1 MTGDADPN
9 RSTSPSSESDA
20 GGWKLSW
27 GRFLEFGKNIL
38 DLERSVTALKAENK
52 ELRKDLHEL
61 QRQVDRIA
69 GKLEGVSEF
78 IAGSI
83 DDKIDAK
90 VDKAEVRAFERLL
103 SMVRGSQRE
112 IE

>member
-1 MTGDADPN
+1 MTEEGESKTP
-9 RSTSPSSESDA
+9 TSPQKES
-20 GGWKLSW
+20 GTGEWKLSW

-38 DLERSVTALKAENK
+38 DLERSVASLKAENK
-52 ELRKDLHEL
+52 ELRRDLHDL
-61 QRQVDRIA
+61 QRQVDRLA
-69 GKLEGVSEF
+69 GELQGVSKF

-83 DDKIDAK
+83 EDKIDAK
-90 VDKAEVRAFERLL
+90 VEKAEMRAFERLL